1 MRIHHSFRMAGCL
14 YIAVFRCL
22 RFTLSFVLFHGNLMD
37 ERQDNAKGSRLLYSD
52 YPWP

>member
-22 RFTLSFVLFHGNLMD
+22 RFTLSFALFHGNLMD
-37 ERQDNAKGSRLLYSD
+37 ERQDNAKRSRLLYSD